1 MTVDTSQNPIEAS
14 EHTVTVIGFGRR
26 FVANLIDG
34 LIVFFISFILMGV
47 FAVLS
52 IIVASYNPYGDL
64 VGFNALFFV
73 SAILIS
79 VIYYVRF
86 WAKSAGQTIGKGM
99 LGIRVISTD
108 GSSISVSKGII
119 RYFGYIVSG
128 LIFSLGFIWITF
140 DGKRQ
145 GWHDKMAGT
154 YVIEED
160 DDETF
165 SRTNAIEF
173 IQSDPGKSWIWLVI
187 WIILALTVPAALW
200 GTLFF
205 LGPVVNNLFN

>member
-14 EHTVTVIGFGRR
+14 EKTVTVIGFGRR
-26 FVANLIDG
+26 FLATLIDG
-34 LIVFFISFILMGV
+34 LIVLFITFILMAV

-73 SAILIS
+73 SAIVVS

-86 WAKSAGQTIGKGM
+86 WASSEGQTIGKGM
-99 LGIRVISTD
+99 MNIRVISTD
-108 GSSISVSKGII
+108 GASISVGKGII
-119 RYFGYIVSG
+119 RYIGYIISG
-128 LIFSLGFIWITF
+128 LIFSLGFIWIAF

-145 GWHDKMAGT
+145 GWHDKIAGT
-154 YVIEED
+154 YVVDED

-165 SRTNAIEF
+165 ARTKDLKF
-173 IQSDPGKSWIWLVI
+173 VQSDPGKGWIWLII
-187 WIILALTVPAALW
+187 WIILALAAPASLW
-200 GTLFF
+200 GMLFF